1 MKIIR
6 KGWGV
11 QKTQCSDCGTIF
23 EFEDNETTIEE
34 TAGFT
39 FKIINCP
46 ICNQMV
52 RYKFIGGKVK
62 N

>member
-23 EFEDNETTIEE
+23 EFEDNETTIEKQ
-34 TAGFT
+34 GPFT
-39 FKIINCP
+39 FLCVKCP
-46 ICNQMV
+46 ICGEKINF
-52 RYKFIGGKVK
+52 KLIK
-62 N
+62 